1 MRTAFIIL
9 SILLASCGATRKAT
23 TSHSFVKDSTAVHQ
37 VTTGNEQYATKTR
50 EEKDSTL
57 GISGKQVTDS
67 VPSALINVG
76 FDTSTTLSARSL
88 TIPVFKKIPIYKE
101 KTVNGLKAWVLI
113 DTNGTVH
120 YGAKSDSFTIVVKG
134 LIRERDSFRGLVY
147 RDNFIKQVVKT
158 EKVDSKTVV
167 KEPWLICNWYWVF
180 GAIALIVGILC
191 IKNLAGYLNLPSWIL
206 KLFKRG

>member
-1 MRTAFIIL
+1 MRGYLIIL
-9 SILLASCGATRKAT
+9 SILLVSCGATRKAT

-37 VTTGNEQYATKTR
+37 VTTGNEQYATKSR

-67 VPSALINVG
+67 VPPVLIQLAIGSKPTRLNE
-76 FDTSTTLSARSL
+76 TSQVKT
-88 TIPVFKKIPIYKE
+88 PIYKE
-101 KTVNGLKAWVLI
+101 KTVNGLKAWVFI
-113 DTNGTVH
+113 DTSGAIH

-134 LIRERDSFRGLVY
+134 LIRERDSFRGLVH
-147 RDNFIKQVVKT
+147 RDDFIKQVVNT

-167 KEPWLICNWYWVF
+167 KEPWWIAYWYWILAVVLVALFILNNYFPVF
-180 GAIALIVGILC
+180 
-191 IKNLAGYLNLPSWIL
+191 NWIL